1 MKANESHSDAI
12 LVEEY
17 VRMRTAKKNNN
28 ESNSINKE
36 MDKKIIKL
44 ISIYLQ
50 NENEIILMETCAFL
64 PFYFSSHTSPK
75 LLNKG
80 L

>member
-1 MKANESHSDAI
+1 MYGCE
-12 LVEEY
+12 LQ
-17 VRMRTAKKNNN
+17 KNNDN

-50 NENEIILMETCAFL
+50 NENEIILLALFCLSILVHIPLQNCLIKVSKKFVRLIRNFKT
-64 PFYFSSHTSPK
+64 
-75 LLNKG
+75 
-80 L
+80 

>member
-1 MKANESHSDAI
+1 MYGCE
-12 LVEEY
+12 LQ
-17 VRMRTAKKNNN
+17 KNNDN

-50 NENEIILMETCAFL
+50 NENEIILMETSSFL
-64 PFYFSSHTSPK
+64 PFYLVHIPLQNCLIKVSKQFAR
-75 LLNKG
+75 L
-80 L
+80 